1 MKYCPHDEIGSGEK
15 KKSRGVERENE
26 VSCVTGIFKE
36 IVKSKLSGVPVID
49 IRINGKSAKALV
61 DTGCTRTMVRE
72 GLTGRPTG
80 ETVLAAFDGCEVK
93 CKGSAHAEMSVGEET
108 VSQEVMVMDWIVGG
122 IDAVIGMD
130 IISRL
135 GGVKVQ
141 EKLVQFGNM
150 CAIACGEKRRPDIVD
165 KDFEATLMVNRGR
178 SGIFGL
184 RVGPRS

>member
-1 MKYCPHDEIGSGEK
+1 M
-15 KKSRGVERENE
+15 
-26 VSCVTGIFKE
+26 
-36 IVKSKLSGVPVID
+36 
-49 IRINGKSAKALV
+49 
-61 DTGCTRTMVRE
+61 RE
-72 GLTGRPTG
+72 GLTGWATG
-80 ETVLAAFDGCEVK
+80 ERVLAAFDGREVK

-108 VSQEVMVMDWIVGG
+108 VSQEVMVMDWTVGG

-135 GGVKVQ
+135 GSAKVQ

-150 CAIACGEKRRPDIVD
+150 CAIACGEKRRP
-165 KDFEATLMVNRGR
+165 TLMVNLGR